1 MNDTEGS
8 IKLEP
13 TPVKNE
19 IPNKWREGISG
30 EGKISSRYFNPF
42 CNTAIIPIK
51 NYYSAIKYPPT
62 KQPNFQN

>member
-1 MNDTEGS
+1 VNDTEGS
-8 IKLEP
+8 INLKP

-42 CNTAIIPIK
+42 CNTAITPIA
-51 NYYSAIKYPPT
+51 NYYSAIKYPPQSNPIS
-62 KQPNFQN
+62 KN